1 MRRSLWALAALAVLA
16 AGCNSEPS
24 VYKAAPTAKCL
35 REKLHY
41 RVATAPTQIGVIER
55 TAPNGGL
62 IAFHPGNAVR
72 IAFAES
78 SDAAPGL
85 EHAYRTF
92 APKKLRPHI
101 TDVMRTNKNAVFLW
115 TVTPPEEEINNVY
128 GCLKG

>member
-1 MRRSLWALAALAVLA
+1 MRRSLCALLPLVVLA
-16 AGCNSEPS
+16 AGCNGEPA

-35 REKLHY
+35 RSKLHY
-41 RVATAPTQIGVIER
+41 RVVTDPAQLGIVER

-72 IAFAES
+72 AAFAES
-78 SDAAPGL
+78 SDAATGL
-85 EHAYRTF
+85 EHAYRVF

-101 TDVMRTNKNAVFLW
+101 DDVMRTNKNAVFLW
-115 TVTPPEEEINNVY
+115 TVTPPQEEIDSVY